1 MKKLLALCVLLS
13 MCLCSAAF
21 AEEKLVIYTTVSK
34 GVVSELVPMFE
45 KETGIKVEIVR
56 AGVGEL
62 IKRIQSEK
70 DNPLADVLW
79 GSALASLQA
88 AGEPYFEHYVS
99 ANNDAMVDRYKNVE
113 GWVTRH
119 SLAVRCLLVNKNLI
133 GDIPVTGYA
142 DLLNPA
148 LKGKI
153 SHVDP
158 SASSSGYGHLC
169 NMLFA
174 MGGNDLDKG
183 WEYVD
188 KFCAN
193 LGNKLL
199 NSSSAV
205 WKGVNDG
212 EYTVGLTYEEVALQS
227 VKSGAPVKIDQLFGA
242 GLVIDDVF
250 QIVVGDGVAQVVD
263 LFRAQGR
270 TVLFAQKGA
279 VDGVRIRVTAQLA
292 QFGVAH
298 GLHVARVGPP
308 VGADARDQRLVHG
321 VPDAD
326 GVDQRAVH
334 IEDDRLFAGKHAE
347 SLPSK

>member
-45 KETGIKVEIVR
+45 KQTGIKVEIVR

-227 VKSGAPVKIDQLFGA
+227 VKSGAPVKIVYMKEGCFVEANCTAIIKNAKNLENAKKFIDFLTGKEAQSMLINKLNLRSVRKDVEMGADFTATEDIPLFSADTSMSGKMKKA
-242 GLVIDDVF
+242 WLAKF
-250 QIVVGDGVAQVVD
+250 KD
-263 LFRAQGR
+263 LFIQY
-270 TVLFAQKGA
+270 
-279 VDGVRIRVTAQLA
+279 
-292 QFGVAH
+292 
-298 GLHVARVGPP
+298 
-308 VGADARDQRLVHG
+308 
-321 VPDAD
+321 
-326 GVDQRAVH
+326 
-334 IEDDRLFAGKHAE
+334 E
-347 SLPSK
+347 

>member
-99 ANNDAMVDRYKNVE
+99 ANNDAIVDRYKNVE

-119 SLAVRCLLVNKNLI
+119 SLAVRCLLVNKNLV

-227 VKSGAPVKIDQLFGA
+227 VKSGAPVKIVYMKEGCFVEANCTAIIKNAKNLENAKKFIDFLTGKEAQSMLINKLNLRSVRKDVEMGADFTATEDIPLFSADTSMSGKMKKA
-242 GLVIDDVF
+242 WLAKF
-250 QIVVGDGVAQVVD
+250 KD
-263 LFRAQGR
+263 LFIQY
-270 TVLFAQKGA
+270 
-279 VDGVRIRVTAQLA
+279 
-292 QFGVAH
+292 
-298 GLHVARVGPP
+298 
-308 VGADARDQRLVHG
+308 
-321 VPDAD
+321 
-326 GVDQRAVH
+326 
-334 IEDDRLFAGKHAE
+334 E
-347 SLPSK
+347 

>member
-1 MKKLLALCVLLS
+1 MKKFLALCVLLS
-13 MCLCSAAF
+13 LCLCSAAF

-99 ANNDAMVDRYKNVE
+99 ANNDAIVDRYKNVE

-119 SLAVRCLLVNKNLI
+119 SLAVRCLLVNKNLV

-227 VKSGAPVKIDQLFGA
+227 VKSGAPVKIVYMKEGCFVEPNCTAIVKNAKNLENAKKFIDFLTGKEAQSMLINKLNLRSVRKDVEMGSDFTATEDIPLFNADTSMSGKMKKA
-242 GLVIDDVF
+242 WLAKF
-250 QIVVGDGVAQVVD
+250 KD
-263 LFRAQGR
+263 LFIQY
-270 TVLFAQKGA
+270 
-279 VDGVRIRVTAQLA
+279 
-292 QFGVAH
+292 
-298 GLHVARVGPP
+298 
-308 VGADARDQRLVHG
+308 
-321 VPDAD
+321 
-326 GVDQRAVH
+326 
-334 IEDDRLFAGKHAE
+334 E
-347 SLPSK
+347 

>member
-1 MKKLLALCVLLS
+1 MKKLFALCVLLTI
-13 MCLCSAAF
+13 CLCSAAF

-45 KETGIKVEIVR
+45 KQTGIKVEIVR

-153 SHVDP
+153 SSVDP

-183 WEYVD
+183 WAYVD

-227 VKSGAPVKIDQLFGA
+227 VKSGAPVKIVYMKEGCFVEANCTAIIKNAKNLENAKKFIDFLTGHEAQSMLINKLNLRSVRKDVEMGADFTATEDIPLFNADTSMSGKMKKA
-242 GLVIDDVF
+242 WLAKF
-250 QIVVGDGVAQVVD
+250 KD
-263 LFRAQGR
+263 LFIQY
-270 TVLFAQKGA
+270 
-279 VDGVRIRVTAQLA
+279 
-292 QFGVAH
+292 
-298 GLHVARVGPP
+298 
-308 VGADARDQRLVHG
+308 
-321 VPDAD
+321 
-326 GVDQRAVH
+326 
-334 IEDDRLFAGKHAE
+334 E
-347 SLPSK
+347 

>member
-70 DNPLADVLW
+70 GNPLADVLW

-99 ANNDAMVDRYKNVE
+99 VNNDAMVDRYKNVE

-227 VKSGAPVKIDQLFGA
+227 VKSGAPVKIVYMKEGCFVEPNCTAIIKNAKNLENAKKFIDFLTGKEAQSMLINKLNLRSVRKDVEMGADFTATEDIPLFSADTSMSGKMKKA
-242 GLVIDDVF
+242 WLAKF
-250 QIVVGDGVAQVVD
+250 KD
-263 LFRAQGR
+263 LFIQY
-270 TVLFAQKGA
+270 
-279 VDGVRIRVTAQLA
+279 
-292 QFGVAH
+292 
-298 GLHVARVGPP
+298 
-308 VGADARDQRLVHG
+308 
-321 VPDAD
+321 
-326 GVDQRAVH
+326 
-334 IEDDRLFAGKHAE
+334 E
-347 SLPSK
+347 

>member
-119 SLAVRCLLVNKNLI
+119 SLAVRCMLVNKNLI

-227 VKSGAPVKIDQLFGA
+227 VKSGAPVKIVYMKEGCFVEPNCTAIIKNAKNLENAKKFIDFLTGKGAQSMLINKLNLRSVRKDVEMGADFTATEDIPLFNADTSMSGKMKKA
-242 GLVIDDVF
+242 WLAKF
-250 QIVVGDGVAQVVD
+250 K
-263 LFRAQGR
+263 
-270 TVLFAQKGA
+270 VLFFQ
-279 VDGVRIRVTAQLA
+279 
-292 QFGVAH
+292 
-298 GLHVARVGPP
+298 
-308 VGADARDQRLVHG
+308 
-321 VPDAD
+321 
-326 GVDQRAVH
+326 
-334 IEDDRLFAGKHAE
+334 
-347 SLPSK
+347 

>member
-1 MKKLLALCVLLS
+1 MKKLLALCVLRS

-158 SASSSGYGHLC
+158 SAWSSGYGHLC
-169 NMLFA
+169 NRLFA

-227 VKSGAPVKIDQLFGA
+227 VKSGAPVKIVYMKEGCFVEANCTAIIKNAKNLENAKKFIDFLTGKEAQSMLINKLNLRSVRKDVEMGADFTATEDIPLFNADTSMSGKMKKA
-242 GLVIDDVF
+242 WLAKF
-250 QIVVGDGVAQVVD
+250 KD
-263 LFRAQGR
+263 LFIQY
-270 TVLFAQKGA
+270 
-279 VDGVRIRVTAQLA
+279 
-292 QFGVAH
+292 
-298 GLHVARVGPP
+298 
-308 VGADARDQRLVHG
+308 
-321 VPDAD
+321 
-326 GVDQRAVH
+326 
-334 IEDDRLFAGKHAE
+334 E
-347 SLPSK
+347 

>member
-13 MCLCSAAF
+13 MCLCSGAF

-227 VKSGAPVKIDQLFGA
+227 VKSGAPVKIVYMKEGCFVEANCTAIIKNAKNLENAKKFIDFLTGKEAQSMLINKLNLRSVRKDVEMGADFTATEDIPLFSADTSMSGKMKKA
-242 GLVIDDVF
+242 WLAKF
-250 QIVVGDGVAQVVD
+250 KD
-263 LFRAQGR
+263 LFIQY
-270 TVLFAQKGA
+270 
-279 VDGVRIRVTAQLA
+279 
-292 QFGVAH
+292 
-298 GLHVARVGPP
+298 
-308 VGADARDQRLVHG
+308 
-321 VPDAD
+321 
-326 GVDQRAVH
+326 
-334 IEDDRLFAGKHAE
+334 E
-347 SLPSK
+347 

>member
-99 ANNDAMVDRYKNVE
+99 VNNDAMVDRYKNVE

-205 WKGVNDG
+205 WKGVNNG

-227 VKSGAPVKIDQLFGA
+227 VKSGAPVKIVYMKEGCFVEPNCTAIIKNAKNLENAKKFIDFLTGKEAQSMLINKLNLRSVRKDVEMGSGFTATEDIPLFNADTSMSGKMKKA
-242 GLVIDDVF
+242 WLAKF
-250 QIVVGDGVAQVVD
+250 KD
-263 LFRAQGR
+263 LFIQY
-270 TVLFAQKGA
+270 
-279 VDGVRIRVTAQLA
+279 
-292 QFGVAH
+292 
-298 GLHVARVGPP
+298 
-308 VGADARDQRLVHG
+308 
-321 VPDAD
+321 
-326 GVDQRAVH
+326 
-334 IEDDRLFAGKHAE
+334 E
-347 SLPSK
+347 

>member
-227 VKSGAPVKIDQLFGA
+227 VKSGAPVKIVYMKEGCFVEPNCTAIIKNAKNLENAKKFIDFLTGKEAQSMLINKLNLRSVRKDVEMGADFTATEDIPLFNADTSMSGKMKKA
-242 GLVIDDVF
+242 WL
-250 QIVVGDGVAQVVD
+250 AKLKD
-263 LFRAQGR
+263 LFIQY
-270 TVLFAQKGA
+270 
-279 VDGVRIRVTAQLA
+279 
-292 QFGVAH
+292 
-298 GLHVARVGPP
+298 
-308 VGADARDQRLVHG
+308 
-321 VPDAD
+321 
-326 GVDQRAVH
+326 
-334 IEDDRLFAGKHAE
+334 E
-347 SLPSK
+347 

>member
-99 ANNDAMVDRYKNVE
+99 VNNDAMVDRYKNVE

-227 VKSGAPVKIDQLFGA
+227 VKSGAPVKIVYMKEGVISKPDGIYIIKNAKHMENAKKFIDFLTGKEAQSMLINKLNLRSVRKDVEMGADFTATEDIPLFSADTSMSGKMKKA
-242 GLVIDDVF
+242 WLAKF
-250 QIVVGDGVAQVVD
+250 KD
-263 LFRAQGR
+263 LFIQY
-270 TVLFAQKGA
+270 
-279 VDGVRIRVTAQLA
+279 
-292 QFGVAH
+292 
-298 GLHVARVGPP
+298 
-308 VGADARDQRLVHG
+308 
-321 VPDAD
+321 
-326 GVDQRAVH
+326 
-334 IEDDRLFAGKHAE
+334 E
-347 SLPSK
+347 

>member
-99 ANNDAMVDRYKNVE
+99 VNNDAMVDRYKNVE

-227 VKSGAPVKIDQLFGA
+227 VKSGAPVKIVYMKEGCFVEPNCTAIIKNAKNLENAKKFIDFLTGKEAQSMLINKLNLRSVRKDVEMGADFTATEDIPLFSADTSMSGKMKKA
-242 GLVIDDVF
+242 WLAKF
-250 QIVVGDGVAQVVD
+250 KD
-263 LFRAQGR
+263 LFIQY
-270 TVLFAQKGA
+270 
-279 VDGVRIRVTAQLA
+279 
-292 QFGVAH
+292 
-298 GLHVARVGPP
+298 
-308 VGADARDQRLVHG
+308 
-321 VPDAD
+321 
-326 GVDQRAVH
+326 
-334 IEDDRLFAGKHAE
+334 E
-347 SLPSK
+347 

>member
-34 GVVSELVPMFE
+34 GVVSELIPMFE

-70 DNPLADVLW
+70 GNPLADVLW

-99 ANNDAMVDRYKNVE
+99 VNNDAMVDRYKNVE

-227 VKSGAPVKIDQLFGA
+227 VKSGAPVKIVYMKEGCFVEPNCTAIIKNAKNLENAKKFIDFLTGKEAQSMLINKLNLRSVRKDVEMGADFTATEDIPLFSADTSMSGKMKKA
-242 GLVIDDVF
+242 WLAKF
-250 QIVVGDGVAQVVD
+250 KD
-263 LFRAQGR
+263 LFIQY
-270 TVLFAQKGA
+270 
-279 VDGVRIRVTAQLA
+279 
-292 QFGVAH
+292 
-298 GLHVARVGPP
+298 
-308 VGADARDQRLVHG
+308 
-321 VPDAD
+321 
-326 GVDQRAVH
+326 
-334 IEDDRLFAGKHAE
+334 E
-347 SLPSK
+347 

>member
-45 KETGIKVEIVR
+45 KETGIKVEVVR

-99 ANNDAMVDRYKNVE
+99 VNNDAMVDRYKNVE

-227 VKSGAPVKIDQLFGA
+227 VKSGAPVKIVYMKEGCFVEANCTAIIKNAKNLENAKKFIDFLTGKEAQSMLINKLNLRSVRKDVEMGADFTATEDIPLFSADTSMSGKMKKA
-242 GLVIDDVF
+242 WLAKF
-250 QIVVGDGVAQVVD
+250 KD
-263 LFRAQGR
+263 LFIQY
-270 TVLFAQKGA
+270 
-279 VDGVRIRVTAQLA
+279 
-292 QFGVAH
+292 
-298 GLHVARVGPP
+298 
-308 VGADARDQRLVHG
+308 
-321 VPDAD
+321 
-326 GVDQRAVH
+326 
-334 IEDDRLFAGKHAE
+334 E
-347 SLPSK
+347 

>member
-13 MCLCSAAF
+13 MCLCSAAV

-99 ANNDAMVDRYKNVE
+99 VNNDAMVDRYKNVE

-227 VKSGAPVKIDQLFGA
+227 VKSGAPVKIVYMKEGCFVEANCTAIIKNAKNLENAKKFIDFLTGKEAQSMLINKLNLRSVRKDVEMGADFTATEDIPLFSADTSMSGKMKKA
-242 GLVIDDVF
+242 WLAKF
-250 QIVVGDGVAQVVD
+250 KD
-263 LFRAQGR
+263 LFIQY
-270 TVLFAQKGA
+270 
-279 VDGVRIRVTAQLA
+279 
-292 QFGVAH
+292 
-298 GLHVARVGPP
+298 
-308 VGADARDQRLVHG
+308 
-321 VPDAD
+321 
-326 GVDQRAVH
+326 
-334 IEDDRLFAGKHAE
+334 E
-347 SLPSK
+347 

>member
-1 MKKLLALCVLLS
+1 
-13 MCLCSAAF
+13 
-21 AEEKLVIYTTVSK
+21 
-34 GVVSELVPMFE
+34 
-45 KETGIKVEIVR
+45 
-56 AGVGEL
+56 
-62 IKRIQSEK
+62 
-70 DNPLADVLW
+70 
-79 GSALASLQA
+79 
-88 AGEPYFEHYVS
+88 
-99 ANNDAMVDRYKNVE
+99 VDRYKNVE

-183 WEYVD
+183 WDYVD

-227 VKSGAPVKIDQLFGA
+227 VKSGAPVKIVYMKEGCFVEANCTAIVKNAKNLENAKKFIDFLTGKEAQSMLINKLNLRSVRKDVEMGADFTATEDIPLFNADTSMSGKMKKA
-242 GLVIDDVF
+242 WLAKF
-250 QIVVGDGVAQVVD
+250 KD
-263 LFRAQGR
+263 LFI
-270 TVLFAQKGA
+270 KY
-279 VDGVRIRVTAQLA
+279 
-292 QFGVAH
+292 
-298 GLHVARVGPP
+298 
-308 VGADARDQRLVHG
+308 
-321 VPDAD
+321 
-326 GVDQRAVH
+326 
-334 IEDDRLFAGKHAE
+334 E
-347 SLPSK
+347 

>member
-1 MKKLLALCVLLS
+1 MKRLLVLCVLLALCV
-13 MCLCSAAF
+13 CPAAF
-21 AEEKLVIYTTVSK
+21 AEEKVVIYTTVSK
-34 GVVSELVPMFE
+34 GVVGELVPLFE

-88 AGEPYFEHYVS
+88 AGEPYFERYVS
-99 ANNDAMVDRYKNVE
+99 VNDDAMVDRYRNVE
-113 GWVTRH
+113 GWITRH

-153 SHVDP
+153 SNVDP

-174 MGGNDLDKG
+174 MGGGDLDKG

-227 VKSGAPVKIDQLFGA
+227 VKSGAPVKIVYMKEGCFVEANCTAIVKNARNLENARKFIDFLTGKEAQSMLINSLNLRSVRKDVEMGADFTATEDIPLFEADTSMSGA
-242 GLVIDDVF
+242 MKKEWLAKF
-250 QIVVGDGVAQVVD
+250 KD
-263 LFRAQGR
+263 LFIAY
-270 TVLFAQKGA
+270 
-279 VDGVRIRVTAQLA
+279 
-292 QFGVAH
+292 
-298 GLHVARVGPP
+298 
-308 VGADARDQRLVHG
+308 
-321 VPDAD
+321 
-326 GVDQRAVH
+326 
-334 IEDDRLFAGKHAE
+334 E
-347 SLPSK
+347 

>member
-99 ANNDAMVDRYKNVE
+99 VNNDAMVDRYKNVE

-227 VKSGAPVKIDQLFGA
+227 VKSGAPVKIVYMKEGCFVEPNCTAIIKNAKNLENAKKFIDFLTGKEAQSMLINKLNLRSVRKDVEMGADFTATEDIPLFSADTSMSGKMKTA
-242 GLVIDDVF
+242 WLAKF
-250 QIVVGDGVAQVVD
+250 KD
-263 LFRAQGR
+263 LFIQY
-270 TVLFAQKGA
+270 
-279 VDGVRIRVTAQLA
+279 
-292 QFGVAH
+292 
-298 GLHVARVGPP
+298 
-308 VGADARDQRLVHG
+308 
-321 VPDAD
+321 
-326 GVDQRAVH
+326 
-334 IEDDRLFAGKHAE
+334 E
-347 SLPSK
+347 

>member
-1 MKKLLALCVLLS
+1 MKKLLALCILLS
-13 MCLCSAAF
+13 MCLCSTAF

-153 SHVDP
+153 SNVDP

-227 VKSGAPVKIDQLFGA
+227 VKSGAPVKIVYMKEGCFVEANCTAIIKNAKNLENAKKFIDFLTGKEAQSMLINKLNLRSVRKDVEMGADFTATEDIPLFSADTSMSGKMKKA
-242 GLVIDDVF
+242 WLAKF
-250 QIVVGDGVAQVVD
+250 KD
-263 LFRAQGR
+263 LFIQY
-270 TVLFAQKGA
+270 
-279 VDGVRIRVTAQLA
+279 
-292 QFGVAH
+292 
-298 GLHVARVGPP
+298 
-308 VGADARDQRLVHG
+308 
-321 VPDAD
+321 
-326 GVDQRAVH
+326 
-334 IEDDRLFAGKHAE
+334 E
-347 SLPSK
+347 

>member
-1 MKKLLALCVLLS
+1 
-13 MCLCSAAF
+13 
-21 AEEKLVIYTTVSK
+21 
-34 GVVSELVPMFE
+34 MFE

-99 ANNDAMVDRYKNVE
+99 VNNDAMVDRYKNVE

-227 VKSGAPVKIDQLFGA
+227 VKSGAPVKIVYMKEGCFVEPNCTAIIKNAKNLENAKKFIDFLTGKEAQSMLINKLNLRSVRKDVEMGADFTATEDIPLFSADTSMSGKMKKA
-242 GLVIDDVF
+242 WLAKF
-250 QIVVGDGVAQVVD
+250 KD
-263 LFRAQGR
+263 LFIQY
-270 TVLFAQKGA
+270 
-279 VDGVRIRVTAQLA
+279 
-292 QFGVAH
+292 
-298 GLHVARVGPP
+298 
-308 VGADARDQRLVHG
+308 
-321 VPDAD
+321 
-326 GVDQRAVH
+326 
-334 IEDDRLFAGKHAE
+334 E
-347 SLPSK
+347 

>member
-99 ANNDAMVDRYKNVE
+99 VNNDAMVDRYKNVE

-227 VKSGAPVKIDQLFGA
+227 VKSGAPVKIVYMKEGCFVEANCTAIIKNAKNLENAKKFIDFLTGKEAQSMLINKLNLRSVRKDVEMGADFTATEDIPLFSADTSMSGKMKKA
-242 GLVIDDVF
+242 WLAKF
-250 QIVVGDGVAQVVD
+250 KD
-263 LFRAQGR
+263 LFIQY
-270 TVLFAQKGA
+270 
-279 VDGVRIRVTAQLA
+279 
-292 QFGVAH
+292 
-298 GLHVARVGPP
+298 
-308 VGADARDQRLVHG
+308 
-321 VPDAD
+321 
-326 GVDQRAVH
+326 
-334 IEDDRLFAGKHAE
+334 E
-347 SLPSK
+347 

>member
-99 ANNDAMVDRYKNVE
+99 VNNDAMVDRYKNVE

-227 VKSGAPVKIDQLFGA
+227 VKSGAPVKIVYMKEGCSVEPNCTAIIKNAKNLENAKKFIDFLTGKEAQSMLINKLNLRSVRKDVEMGADFTATEDIPLFSADTSMSGKMKKA
-242 GLVIDDVF
+242 WLAKF
-250 QIVVGDGVAQVVD
+250 KD
-263 LFRAQGR
+263 LFIQY
-270 TVLFAQKGA
+270 
-279 VDGVRIRVTAQLA
+279 
-292 QFGVAH
+292 
-298 GLHVARVGPP
+298 
-308 VGADARDQRLVHG
+308 
-321 VPDAD
+321 
-326 GVDQRAVH
+326 
-334 IEDDRLFAGKHAE
+334 E
-347 SLPSK
+347 

>member
-227 VKSGAPVKIDQLFGA
+227 VKSGAPVKIVYMKEGCFVEANCTAIIKNAKNLENAKKFIDFLTGKEAQSMLINKLNLRSVRKDVEMGADFTATEDIPLFNADTSMSGKMKKA
-242 GLVIDDVF
+242 WLAKF
-250 QIVVGDGVAQVVD
+250 KD
-263 LFRAQGR
+263 LFIQY
-270 TVLFAQKGA
+270 
-279 VDGVRIRVTAQLA
+279 
-292 QFGVAH
+292 
-298 GLHVARVGPP
+298 
-308 VGADARDQRLVHG
+308 
-321 VPDAD
+321 
-326 GVDQRAVH
+326 
-334 IEDDRLFAGKHAE
+334 E
-347 SLPSK
+347 

>member
-227 VKSGAPVKIDQLFGA
+227 VKSGAPVKIVYMKEGCFVEPNCTAIIKNAKNLENAKKFIDFLTGKEAQSMLINKLNLRSVRKDVEMGADFTATEDIPLFSADTSMSGKMKKA
-242 GLVIDDVF
+242 WLAKF
-250 QIVVGDGVAQVVD
+250 KD
-263 LFRAQGR
+263 LFIQY
-270 TVLFAQKGA
+270 
-279 VDGVRIRVTAQLA
+279 
-292 QFGVAH
+292 
-298 GLHVARVGPP
+298 
-308 VGADARDQRLVHG
+308 
-321 VPDAD
+321 
-326 GVDQRAVH
+326 
-334 IEDDRLFAGKHAE
+334 E
-347 SLPSK
+347 

>member
-13 MCLCSAAF
+13 MCLCSVAF

-99 ANNDAMVDRYKNVE
+99 VNNDAMVDRYKNVE

-227 VKSGAPVKIDQLFGA
+227 VKSGAPVKIVYMKEGCFVEPNCTAIIKNAKNLENAKKFIDFLTGKEAQSMLINKLNLRSVRKDVEMGADFTATEDIPLFSADTSMSGKMKKA
-242 GLVIDDVF
+242 WLAKF
-250 QIVVGDGVAQVVD
+250 KD
-263 LFRAQGR
+263 LFIQY
-270 TVLFAQKGA
+270 
-279 VDGVRIRVTAQLA
+279 
-292 QFGVAH
+292 
-298 GLHVARVGPP
+298 
-308 VGADARDQRLVHG
+308 
-321 VPDAD
+321 
-326 GVDQRAVH
+326 
-334 IEDDRLFAGKHAE
+334 E
-347 SLPSK
+347 

>member
-227 VKSGAPVKIDQLFGA
+227 VKSGAPVKIVYMKEGCFVEANCTAIIKNAKNLENAKKFIDFLTGKEAQSMLINKLNLRSVRKDVEMGADFTATEDIPLFSADTSMSGKMKKA
-242 GLVIDDVF
+242 WLAKF
-250 QIVVGDGVAQVVD
+250 KD
-263 LFRAQGR
+263 LFIQY
-270 TVLFAQKGA
+270 
-279 VDGVRIRVTAQLA
+279 
-292 QFGVAH
+292 
-298 GLHVARVGPP
+298 
-308 VGADARDQRLVHG
+308 
-321 VPDAD
+321 
-326 GVDQRAVH
+326 
-334 IEDDRLFAGKHAE
+334 E
-347 SLPSK
+347 

>member
-1 MKKLLALCVLLS
+1 MKKFLALCVLLS
-13 MCLCSAAF
+13 LCLCSAAF

-99 ANNDAMVDRYKNVE
+99 ANNDAIVDRYKNVE

-119 SLAVRCLLVNKNLI
+119 SLAVRCLLVNKNLV

-227 VKSGAPVKIDQLFGA
+227 VKSGAPVKIVYMKEGCFVEANCTAIVKNAKNLENAKKFIDFLTGKEAQSMLINKLNLRSVRKDVEMGSDFTATEDIPLFNADTSMSGKMKKA
-242 GLVIDDVF
+242 WLAKF
-250 QIVVGDGVAQVVD
+250 KD
-263 LFRAQGR
+263 LFIQY
-270 TVLFAQKGA
+270 
-279 VDGVRIRVTAQLA
+279 
-292 QFGVAH
+292 
-298 GLHVARVGPP
+298 
-308 VGADARDQRLVHG
+308 
-321 VPDAD
+321 
-326 GVDQRAVH
+326 
-334 IEDDRLFAGKHAE
+334 E
-347 SLPSK
+347 

>member
-45 KETGIKVEIVR
+45 KQTGIKVEIVR

-99 ANNDAMVDRYKNVE
+99 VNNDAMVDRYKNVE

-227 VKSGAPVKIDQLFGA
+227 VKSGAPVKIVYMKEGCFVEPNCTAIIKNAKNLENAKKFIDFLTGKEAQSMLINKLNLRSVRKDVEMGADFTATEDIPLFSADTSMSGKMKKA
-242 GLVIDDVF
+242 WLAKF
-250 QIVVGDGVAQVVD
+250 KD
-263 LFRAQGR
+263 LFIQY
-270 TVLFAQKGA
+270 
-279 VDGVRIRVTAQLA
+279 
-292 QFGVAH
+292 
-298 GLHVARVGPP
+298 
-308 VGADARDQRLVHG
+308 
-321 VPDAD
+321 
-326 GVDQRAVH
+326 
-334 IEDDRLFAGKHAE
+334 E
-347 SLPSK
+347 

>member
-99 ANNDAMVDRYKNVE
+99 VNNDAMVDRYKNVE

-227 VKSGAPVKIDQLFGA
+227 VKSGAPVKIVYMKEGCFVEANCTAIVKNAKNLENAKKFIDFLTGKEAQSMLINKLNLRSVRKDVEMGSDFTATEDIPLFNADTSMSGKMKKA
-242 GLVIDDVF
+242 WLAKF
-250 QIVVGDGVAQVVD
+250 KD
-263 LFRAQGR
+263 LFIQY
-270 TVLFAQKGA
+270 
-279 VDGVRIRVTAQLA
+279 
-292 QFGVAH
+292 
-298 GLHVARVGPP
+298 
-308 VGADARDQRLVHG
+308 
-321 VPDAD
+321 
-326 GVDQRAVH
+326 
-334 IEDDRLFAGKHAE
+334 E
-347 SLPSK
+347 

>member
-153 SHVDP
+153 SNVDP

-227 VKSGAPVKIDQLFGA
+227 VKSGAPVKIVYMKEGCFVEANCTAIIKNAKNLENAKKFIDFLTGKEAQSMLINKLNLRSVRKDVEMGADFTATEDIPLFSADTSMSGKMKKA
-242 GLVIDDVF
+242 WLAKF
-250 QIVVGDGVAQVVD
+250 KD
-263 LFRAQGR
+263 LFIQY
-270 TVLFAQKGA
+270 
-279 VDGVRIRVTAQLA
+279 
-292 QFGVAH
+292 
-298 GLHVARVGPP
+298 
-308 VGADARDQRLVHG
+308 
-321 VPDAD
+321 
-326 GVDQRAVH
+326 
-334 IEDDRLFAGKHAE
+334 E
-347 SLPSK
+347 

>member
-45 KETGIKVEIVR
+45 KQTGIKVEIVR

-227 VKSGAPVKIDQLFGA
+227 VKSGAPVKIVYMKEGCFVEANCTAIIKNAKNLENAKKFIDFLTGKEAQSMLINKLNLRSVRKDVEMGADFTATEDIPLFNADTSMSGKMKKA
-242 GLVIDDVF
+242 WLAKF
-250 QIVVGDGVAQVVD
+250 KD
-263 LFRAQGR
+263 LFIQY
-270 TVLFAQKGA
+270 
-279 VDGVRIRVTAQLA
+279 
-292 QFGVAH
+292 
-298 GLHVARVGPP
+298 
-308 VGADARDQRLVHG
+308 
-321 VPDAD
+321 
-326 GVDQRAVH
+326 
-334 IEDDRLFAGKHAE
+334 E
-347 SLPSK
+347 

>member
-99 ANNDAMVDRYKNVE
+99 ANNDAIVDRYKNVE

-119 SLAVRCLLVNKNLI
+119 SLAVRCLLVNKNLV

-227 VKSGAPVKIDQLFGA
+227 VKSGAPVKIVYMKEGCFVEPNCTAIIKNAKNLENAKKFIDFLTGKEAQSMLINKLNLRSVRKDVEMGADFTATEDIPLFSADTSMSGKMKKA
-242 GLVIDDVF
+242 WLAKF
-250 QIVVGDGVAQVVD
+250 KD
-263 LFRAQGR
+263 LFIQY
-270 TVLFAQKGA
+270 
-279 VDGVRIRVTAQLA
+279 
-292 QFGVAH
+292 
-298 GLHVARVGPP
+298 
-308 VGADARDQRLVHG
+308 
-321 VPDAD
+321 
-326 GVDQRAVH
+326 
-334 IEDDRLFAGKHAE
+334 E
-347 SLPSK
+347 

>member
-99 ANNDAMVDRYKNVE
+99 VNNDAMVDRYKNVE

-227 VKSGAPVKIDQLFGA
+227 VKSGAPVKIVYMKEGCFVEANCTAIIKNAKNLENAKKFIDFLTGKEAQSMLINKLNLRSVRKDVEMGADFTATEDIPLFNADTSMSGKMKKA
-242 GLVIDDVF
+242 WLAKF
-250 QIVVGDGVAQVVD
+250 KD
-263 LFRAQGR
+263 LFIQY
-270 TVLFAQKGA
+270 
-279 VDGVRIRVTAQLA
+279 
-292 QFGVAH
+292 
-298 GLHVARVGPP
+298 
-308 VGADARDQRLVHG
+308 
-321 VPDAD
+321 
-326 GVDQRAVH
+326 
-334 IEDDRLFAGKHAE
+334 E
-347 SLPSK
+347 

>member
-1 MKKLLALCVLLS
+1 MKKLLALCILLS

-99 ANNDAMVDRYKNVE
+99 VNNDAMVDRYKNVE

-227 VKSGAPVKIDQLFGA
+227 VKSGAPVKIVYMKEGCFVEPNCTAIIKNAKNLENAKKFIDFLTGKEAQSMLINKLNLRSVRKDVEMGADFTATEDIPLFSADTSMSGKMKKA
-242 GLVIDDVF
+242 WLAKF
-250 QIVVGDGVAQVVD
+250 KD
-263 LFRAQGR
+263 LFIQY
-270 TVLFAQKGA
+270 
-279 VDGVRIRVTAQLA
+279 
-292 QFGVAH
+292 
-298 GLHVARVGPP
+298 
-308 VGADARDQRLVHG
+308 
-321 VPDAD
+321 
-326 GVDQRAVH
+326 
-334 IEDDRLFAGKHAE
+334 E
-347 SLPSK
+347 

>member
-99 ANNDAMVDRYKNVE
+99 VNNDAMVDRYKNVE

-133 GDIPVTGYA
+133 GDIPITGYA

-227 VKSGAPVKIDQLFGA
+227 VKSGAPVKIVYMKEGCFVEPNCTAIIKNAKNLENAKKFIDFLTGKEAQSMLINKLNLRSVRKDVEMGADFTATEDISLFSADTSMSGKMKKA
-242 GLVIDDVF
+242 WLAKF
-250 QIVVGDGVAQVVD
+250 KD
-263 LFRAQGR
+263 LFIQY
-270 TVLFAQKGA
+270 
-279 VDGVRIRVTAQLA
+279 
-292 QFGVAH
+292 
-298 GLHVARVGPP
+298 
-308 VGADARDQRLVHG
+308 
-321 VPDAD
+321 
-326 GVDQRAVH
+326 
-334 IEDDRLFAGKHAE
+334 E
-347 SLPSK
+347 

>member
-1 MKKLLALCVLLS
+1 MMKKIAALSALAAL
-13 MCLCSAAF
+13 MLCSAAS
-21 AEEKLVIYTTVSK
+21 AEEKLVLYTTVSK
-34 GVVSELVPMFE
+34 GVVGELVPLFE
-45 KETGIKVEIVR
+45 KQTGVKVEVIK

-70 DNPLADVLW
+70 NNPLGDVLW
-79 GSALASLQA
+79 GSALASIQS
-88 AGEPYFEHYVS
+88 AGKDCFAEYVS
-99 ANNDAMVDRYKNVE
+99 PNDAAMVDRYKNRE
-113 GWVTRH
+113 GWITRH

-174 MGGNDLDKG
+174 MGGGEPEKG
-183 WEYVD
+183 WDYVD
-188 KFCAN
+188 KFTAN

-227 VKSGAPVKIDQLFGA
+227 VKSGAPVKIVYMKEGCFVEA
-242 GLVIDDVF
+242 NCTA
-250 QIVVGDGVAQVVD
+250 IV
-263 LFRAQGR
+263 
-270 TVLFAQKGA
+270 KGA
-279 VDGVRIRVTAQLA
+279 KNMENAKKFVDFLTGPEAQSLLCNKLNLRSVRSDVKIAGDFTATENIPLIAGDTSISGKMKKPWLA
-292 QFGVAH
+292 HFKDIFTAH
-298 GLHVARVGPP
+298 
-308 VGADARDQRLVHG
+308 
-321 VPDAD
+321 
-326 GVDQRAVH
+326 
-334 IEDDRLFAGKHAE
+334 ED
-347 SLPSK
+347 

>member
-56 AGVGEL
+56 AGGGEL

-99 ANNDAMVDRYKNVE
+99 VNNDAMVDRYKNVE

-227 VKSGAPVKIDQLFGA
+227 VKSGAPVKIVYMKEGCFVEANCTAIVKNAKNLENAKKFIDFLTGKEAQSMLINKLNLRSVRKDVEMGSDFTATEDIPLFNADTSMSGKMKKA
-242 GLVIDDVF
+242 WLAKF
-250 QIVVGDGVAQVVD
+250 KD
-263 LFRAQGR
+263 LFIQY
-270 TVLFAQKGA
+270 
-279 VDGVRIRVTAQLA
+279 
-292 QFGVAH
+292 
-298 GLHVARVGPP
+298 
-308 VGADARDQRLVHG
+308 
-321 VPDAD
+321 
-326 GVDQRAVH
+326 
-334 IEDDRLFAGKHAE
+334 E
-347 SLPSK
+347 

>member
-99 ANNDAMVDRYKNVE
+99 VNNDAMVDRYKNIE

-227 VKSGAPVKIDQLFGA
+227 VKSGAPVKIVYMKEGCFVEPNCTAIIKNAKNLENAKKFIDFLTGKEAQSMLINKLNLRSVRKDVEMGADFTATEDIPLFSADTSMSGKMKKA
-242 GLVIDDVF
+242 WLAKF
-250 QIVVGDGVAQVVD
+250 KD
-263 LFRAQGR
+263 LFIQY
-270 TVLFAQKGA
+270 
-279 VDGVRIRVTAQLA
+279 
-292 QFGVAH
+292 
-298 GLHVARVGPP
+298 
-308 VGADARDQRLVHG
+308 
-321 VPDAD
+321 
-326 GVDQRAVH
+326 
-334 IEDDRLFAGKHAE
+334 E
-347 SLPSK
+347 